1 MRIAQMRVYQFDE
14 LSEKAKEEALQKLR
28 DINVDYDWWE
38 PYYEGF
44 REELR
49 KIGIE
54 AEDFGFDLGRGA
66 YLYINKGYFTDEERF
81 LKLAGVDLRR
91 REAKDALQYGIELC
105 TKHLGGGDAYNYCDP
120 NNLED
125 VNICEY
131 LKDVLRGF
139 WEELRCAYN
148 YLISDEAVIETIE
161 ANEYEFTE
169 QGELFQLKE
178 MSNV

>member
-14 LSEKAKEEALQKLR
+14 LSEEAKEKALQKLR

-38 PYYEGF
+38 LYYEGF

-49 KIGIE
+49 EIGTE

-66 YLYINKGYFTDEERF
+66 YLYINKGCFVDQRRF
-81 LKLAGVDLRR
+81 LKSAGVDLRR
-91 REAKDALQYGIELC
+91 GEAKDALQYGIELC

-139 WEELRCAYN
+139 WKELRDAYD
-148 YLISDEAVIETIE
+148 YLISDEAVVETIE

-169 QGELFQLKE
+169 EGELFRLKE
-178 MSNV
+178 ISNV

>member
-1 MRIAQMRVYQFDE
+1 MRIAQMKVYQFDE
-14 LSEKAKEEALQKLR
+14 LSEEAKEKTLEKLR

-44 REELR
+44 CEELR
-49 KIGIE
+49 DIGIE

-66 YLYINKGYFTDEERF
+66 YLYINKGYFANEERF
-81 LKLAGVDLRR
+81 LNSAGVDLRR

-105 TKHLGGGDAYNYCDP
+105 TEHLGGGDAYNYCDP

-139 WEELRCAYN
+139 WKELRDAYDH
-148 YLISDEAVIETIE
+148 LISDEAVIETIE
-161 ANEYEFTE
+161 ANEYEFSE
-169 QGELFQLKE
+169 EGELFRLKE
-178 MSNV
+178 MSNA